1 MERERPDYLPAIRR
15 SRWEF
20 PWLLVL
26 GIVLLGLLAG
36 GAHMLIRTN
45 AAWAARFQAPR
56 EAPRTFD
63 PNAANEAALAE
74 ARLRRVAAERQAH
87 NEAQQARAERPE
99 ELRCIAGTLFRRI
112 PGGWENVP
120 NRGC

>member
-1 MERERPDYLPAIRR
+1 MERERPDYLPAIRP

-45 AAWAARFQAPR
+45 AAWAARFQTPQER
-56 EAPRTFD
+56 PRTIA
-63 PNAANEAALAE
+63 PNAARDAHIAE
-74 ARLRRVAAERQAH
+74 LRLRRAAAEQ
-87 NEAQQARAERPE
+87 EAKAAARTTGNDASPE
-99 ELRCIAGTLFRRI
+99 MKCVGGTLFHRI

>member
-1 MERERPDYLPAIRR
+1 MERERPDYLPAIRS

-45 AAWAARFQAPR
+45 EAWAARLQTPQER
-56 EAPRTFD
+56 PRTID
-63 PNAANEAALAE
+63 PNAARDAHLAE
-74 ARLRRVAAERQAH
+74 VRLRRAAAEQ
-87 NEAQQARAERPE
+87 EAKAAKLAAGQTASSEMK
-99 ELRCIAGTLFRRI
+99 CVGGTLFRRI

>member
-36 GAHMLIRTN
+36 GTHMLIRTN
-45 AAWAARFQAPR
+45 AAWAARFQAPQER
-56 EAPRTFD
+56 PRTVD
-63 PNAANEAALAE
+63 PNAAKEAALAE
-74 ARLRRVAAERQAH
+74 ARLRRAAAERQTQ
-87 NEAQQARAERPE
+87 NEAKQAGADRPE

>member
-1 MERERPDYLPAIRR
+1 MGRERPDYLPDIRR

-20 PWLLVL
+20 PWLLAL

-36 GAHMLIRTN
+36 GTHMLIRTN
-45 AAWAARFQAPR
+45 AAWAARFQTPQER
-56 EAPRTFD
+56 PRTMD
-63 PNAANEAALAE
+63 PNAAQDAHLAE
-74 ARLRRVAAERQAH
+74 VRLRRAAAEQ
-87 NEAQQARAERPE
+87 EAKAAELATGKTAPS
-99 ELRCIAGTLFRRI
+99 ELKCVGGTLFRRI

>member
-1 MERERPDYLPAIRR
+1 MERERPEYLPAIRR

-26 GIVLLGLLAG
+26 AIVLLALLAG

-45 AAWAARFQAPR
+45 AAWAARFQTPHER
-56 EAPRTFD
+56 PRTVD
-63 PNAANEAALAE
+63 PNAAIEAALAE
-74 ARLRRVAAERQAH
+74 LRLRRLAAERQAL
-87 NEAQQARAERPE
+87 NEAEHAGAESPE

>member
-1 MERERPDYLPAIRR
+1 MERDRPDYLPAIRR

-45 AAWAARFQAPR
+45 AAWAARFQTPQER
-56 EAPRTFD
+56 PRTID
-63 PNAANEAALAE
+63 PNAARDAHIAE
-74 ARLRRVAAERQAH
+74 IRLQRVAAEQKAK
-87 NEAQQARAERPE
+87 AAGLAPE
-99 ELRCIAGTLFRRI
+99 TPAPSELKCVSGTLFRRI

-120 NRGC
+120 NRG